1 MGYLLMATHTYC
13 TGMLSKSKGQVL
25 HLSTVLH
32 LLFHYKKEDQ
42 LLDVVSETAINA
54 AIDFVQVSCQQTAII
69 ASKGSWMSLS
79 QSANQVRQM
88 NMNLHTQVVNNFI

>member
-1 MGYLLMATHTYC
+1 MVFLLMATHTYC

-25 HLSTVLH
+25 RLSTVLH

-42 LLDVVSETAINA
+42 LLDLVSEAAIKA

-69 ASKGSWMSLS
+69 AGKGSLDEFVKKC
-79 QSANQVRQM
+79 QSG
-88 NMNLHTQVVNNFI
+88 